1 LHENITSSD
10 SHLLET
16 GLLLWGVGV
25 AINDVTFQAIF
36 DQSPFSIQ
44 ILSPEGLTLKVN
56 AAWEKLWGL
65 KLEQLQ
71 GYNMLHDEQLVAKG
85 IMPYIRRGFAGESLA
100 VPPALYDPAST
111 IKDGKP
117 RWVRAFISP
126 LKDAEGLIQNVVLV
140 HEDVTHRMR
149 TGETLHK
156 SKKQLAAILDALT
169 DCVSVQDR
177 DGNVVYANEAAA
189 RLMGF
194 DSAAALINASADERL
209 PRIQIFDEEGQP
221 LAFDSLPGRQALRTG
236 SENEKVMRF
245 FMVMTGEEYWAIVR
259 GVPVF
264 DVQGR
269 VRYAISIF
277 HDITER
283 RRNEQERQQLL
294 ERIESKRAMLE
305 AVLHQLPMGVLI
317 VDMPSGKMLRGNK
330 QFSQIWRYPTESF
343 ENYAA
348 FRQGKGF
355 HPDGRPIQVGE
366 WPLERALRSGEQVHN
381 EEIEIVRG
389 DNTRATIEVS
399 AGPIR
404 DAAGNSIAAVVM
416 LDDVTERK
424 QAEEQIRFQARL
436 LETVGQA
443 VIASDVEGNI
453 TYWNQASEKLFGW
466 SRDEVH
472 GKNVMAIMPTDASYA
487 PSVDIMELVRSGQQ
501 WRGETEVRHRN
512 GHNVP
517 LLTVLSPVMD
527 ERRQVVGIIGTSTD
541 LTERKRQEE
550 GQRLLAEAG
559 AVLAS
564 SLDYTTTLESVAR
577 LAVPTLADWCSVDV
591 LDEEGNLRRLAIAH
605 QDPAKV
611 AWGYE
616 LYRRYP
622 PDPNAPVGVT
632 HVMRTGQSELIEEIK
647 DELLVEIVRKPE
659 LLQIVRDLGFRSAMN
674 VPLVARGR
682 ILGVLSFVS
691 AESGRLYNQRDLEVA
706 EELARRAGLAVD
718 NALLYQEAQQAR
730 EVAEVANRS
739 KDEFLATLSHELRTP
754 LTAMVGWTDLMRNKM
769 LTPEQQERALEVI
782 ARSTRTQTQLIEDLL
797 DVSRIITGKLRI
809 RMQRVPLGPIVE
821 AAVETVRP
829 AAEAKKLKLHC
840 EMTEQDLYVAGDEAR
855 LQQVVW
861 NLMANAVKFTAPEGV
876 VEVTL
881 SAINDQACLQV
892 RDNGRG
898 IAAEFLPHVFD
909 RFRQADSTST
919 RNYGGLG
926 LGLSIVRHLVEMHGG
941 NATVQSEGEGQG
953 AVFTITLPLLR
964 NETAS
969 TLSSPSPDKEPIE
982 KITEEVPENTLS
994 EAPIAGNAI
1003 SHLAPQVGA
1012 RLRGIKVLVVE
1023 DNDDTREFLSVTL
1036 NREAAIVQTAAGAR
1050 EAMEKLLNWQPDV
1063 LVCDIGMP
1071 ETDGYEFIQQVRAL
1085 PPGQDGAIPAVA
1097 LTAFARK
1104 EDRARSLTAG
1114 FQEHLSKPVQIEKLV
1129 AAIQQLVSNS

>member
-1 LHENITSSD
+1 MSINN
-10 SHLLET
+10 ET
-16 GLLLWGVGV
+16 
-25 AINDVTFQAIF
+25 FRAIF

-44 ILSPEGLTLKVN
+44 ILSPDGETLQVN

-65 KLEQLQ
+65 NLEQLQ
-71 GYNMLHDEQLVAKG
+71 GYNMLRDEQLVAKG
-85 IMPYIRRGFAGESLA
+85 IMPYIQRGFAGESLA
-100 VPPALYDPAST
+100 IPPALYDPATT
-111 IKDGKP
+111 IKDGKL

-126 LKDAEGLIQNVVLV
+126 LKDAEGRIEHVVLV
-140 HEDVTHRMR
+140 HEDVTHRVR

-156 SKKQLAAILDALT
+156 SKEQLAAILDSLVDSIT
-169 DCVSVQDR
+169 VQDR
-177 DGNVVYANEAAA
+177 NGNVVYSNEAAA

-194 DSAAALINASADERL
+194 ESAAALVNAPASERL
-209 PRIQIFDEEGQP
+209 PRIKLYDEAGRPFP
-221 LAFDSLPGRQALRTG
+221 LDNLPARQALRTG
-236 SENEKVMRF
+236 SEKEELIRF
-245 FMVMTGEEYWAIVR
+245 YMVMTGQEYWATVR
-259 GVPVF
+259 GIPVF
-264 DVQGR
+264 DMQGKA
-269 VRYAISIF
+269 RYAINIF

-283 RRNEQERQQLL
+283 KRSENERQQLL

-305 AVLHQLPMGVLI
+305 AVLHQLPLGVLI
-317 VDMPSGKMLRGNK
+317 VDVPSGQMLRGNK

-343 ENYAA
+343 ENYAE
-348 FRQGKGF
+348 FREGKGF
-355 HPDGRPIQVGE
+355 HPDGRPFQKEE
-366 WPLERALRSGEQVHN
+366 WPLERALRSGEQVRN
-381 EEIEIVRG
+381 QEIEIVRG
-389 DNTRATIEVS
+389 DQTRATIQVS
-399 AGPIR
+399 AAPIQ
-404 DAAGNSIAAVVM
+404 DSTGNSIAAVVL

-443 VIASDVEGNI
+443 VIASDVEGYI
-453 TYWNQASEKLFGW
+453 TYWNQASEELFGW
-466 SRDEVH
+466 PRDEVL
-472 GKNVMAIMPTDASYA
+472 GKSVMEVMPTDAVSA
-487 PSVDIMELVRSGQQ
+487 SSAAIMELVKSGQQ
-501 WRGETEVRHRN
+501 WRGETEVRHRS

-517 LLTVLSPVMD
+517 LLTVLSPVLD
-527 ERRQVVGIIGTSTD
+527 ERGQVVGMIGTSTD

-564 SLDYTTTLESVAR
+564 SLDYTTTLESVAN
-577 LAVPTLADWCSVDV
+577 LAVPTFADWCSVDV
-591 LDEEGNLRRLAIAH
+591 LDEEGNLKRLAIAH

-616 LYRRYP
+616 IYRRYP
-622 PDPNAPVGVT
+622 PDPNAQVGVT

-647 DELLVEIVRKPE
+647 DELLEEIVHKPE
-659 LLQIVRDLGFRSAMN
+659 LLQIARDLGFRSAMN
-674 VPLVARGR
+674 VPLIARGR

-691 AESGRLYNQRDLEVA
+691 AESGRIYKQRDLELA
-706 EELARRAGLAVD
+706 EELARRAGLSMD

-769 LTPEQQERALEVI
+769 LNPEQQERALEVI
-782 ARSTRTQTQLIEDLL
+782 ARSTHTQTQLIEDLL

-809 RMQRVPLGPIVE
+809 RMHRVLLGPIVE

-840 EMTEQDLYVAGDEAR
+840 EMTEQALYVAGDESR

-861 NLMANAVKFTAPEGV
+861 NLLANAVKFTPPDGV
-876 VEVTL
+876 VEVSL
-881 SAINDQACLQV
+881 RPINEQACLQV

-941 NATVQSEGEGQG
+941 NATVQSAGEGQG
-953 AVFTITLPLLR
+953 AVFTITLPLLLGEVKT
-964 NETAS
+964 NSNA
-969 TLSSPSPDKEPIE
+969 PSLNAEE
-982 KITEEVPENTLS
+982 ITEEKTEKTPEPVTKAVTA
-994 EAPIAGNAI
+994 EAPVMQKALTN
-1003 SHLAPQVGA
+1003 SAPQDEA
-1012 RLRGIKVLVVE
+1012 RLKGIKVLVVE
-1023 DNDDTREFLSVTL
+1023 DNNDTRDFLSVTL
-1036 NREAAIVQTAAGAR
+1036 NREAAEVQTAPCAR
-1050 EAMEKLLNWQPDV
+1050 EAMEKLRNWQPHV

-1071 ETDGYEFIQQVRAL
+1071 GTDGYEFIQQVRAL
-1085 PPGQDGAIPAVA
+1085 PAEQGGALLAVA

-1129 AAIQQLVSNS
+1129 SVIQQLHMLS

>member
-1 LHENITSSD
+1 
-10 SHLLET
+10 
-16 GLLLWGVGV
+16 
-25 AINDVTFQAIF
+25 
-36 DQSPFSIQ
+36 
-44 ILSPEGLTLKVN
+44 
-56 AAWEKLWGL
+56 
-65 KLEQLQ
+65 
-71 GYNMLHDEQLVAKG
+71 
-85 IMPYIRRGFAGESLA
+85 
-100 VPPALYDPAST
+100 
-111 IKDGKP
+111 
-117 RWVRAFISP
+117 
-126 LKDAEGLIQNVVLV
+126 
-140 HEDVTHRMR
+140 
-149 TGETLHK
+149 
-156 SKKQLAAILDALT
+156 
-169 DCVSVQDR
+169 
-177 DGNVVYANEAAA
+177 
-189 RLMGF
+189 
-194 DSAAALINASADERL
+194 
-209 PRIQIFDEEGQP
+209 
-221 LAFDSLPGRQALRTG
+221 
-236 SENEKVMRF
+236 
-245 FMVMTGEEYWAIVR
+245 
-259 GVPVF
+259 
-264 DVQGR
+264 
-269 VRYAISIF
+269 
-277 HDITER
+277 
-283 RRNEQERQQLL
+283 
-294 ERIESKRAMLE
+294 
-305 AVLHQLPMGVLI
+305 
-317 VDMPSGKMLRGNK
+317 MPSGKMLRGNK

-348 FRQGKGF
+348 FREGKGF
-355 HPDGRPIQVGE
+355 HPDGRRIQSGE

-443 VIASDVEGNI
+443 VIASDVEGHI
-453 TYWNQASEKLFGW
+453 TYWNQASEELFGW
-466 SRDEVH
+466 SRDEVQ
-472 GKNVMAIMPTDASYA
+472 GKDVMEIMPTDASYA

-501 WRGETEVRHRN
+501 WRGETEVRHRK

-527 ERRQVVGIIGTSTD
+527 ERGQVVGIIGTSTD
-541 LTERKRQEE
+541 LTERKRREE

-559 AVLAS
+559 AALAS

-577 LAVPTLADWCSVDV
+577 LAVPTLADWCSVDI
-591 LDEEGNLRRLAIAH
+591 LGEDGTLQRLAVTH

-611 AWGYE
+611 QWAYE
-616 LYRRYP
+616 LHRRYP
-622 PDPNAPVGVT
+622 PDPDSPVGVAN
-632 HVMRTGQSELIEEIK
+632 VLRTGRSELIEEIK
-647 DELLVEIVRKPE
+647 DELLVEVVKDSE
-659 LLQIVRDLGFRSAMN
+659 LLQIARDLGLRSSMN

-682 ILGVLSFVS
+682 ILGVLSFLS
-691 AESGRLYNQRDLEVA
+691 AESGRIYNNQDLELA
-706 EELARRAGLAVD
+706 EELARRAGLAMD

-809 RMQRVPLGPIVE
+809 RMQRVPLGSIVE

-840 EMTEQDLYVAGDEAR
+840 GMTEQDLYVAGDESR
-855 LQQVVW
+855 LQQIVW
-861 NLMANAVKFTAPEGV
+861 NLMANAVKFTPPDGV

-909 RFRQADSTST
+909 RFRQADSSST

-953 AVFTITLPLLR
+953 ALFTITLPLLQ
-964 NETAS
+964 NGATAA
-969 TLSSPSPDKEPIE
+969 LSSPAPNKETTG
-982 KITEEVPENTLS
+982 KVTEQVPENTPAA
-994 EAPIAGNAI
+994 APIIRNAL
-1003 SHLAPQVGA
+1003 SHLAPRVES
-1012 RLRGIKVLVVE
+1012 RLTGIKILVVE
-1023 DNDDTREFLSVTL
+1023 DNDDTRDFLSVTL
-1036 NREAAIVQTAAGAR
+1036 NREAAVVQAAASAR
-1050 EAMEKLLNWQPDV
+1050 EAMERLRNWQPDV

-1085 PPGQDGAIPAVA
+1085 PPLQGGAVSAIA

-1114 FQEHLSKPVQIEKLV
+1114 FQEHLAKPVQIEKLV